1 MIGRS
6 PKRVTVRKEEGAKRP
21 LMELGDVQL
30 IEAVHIVDVLDQLM
44 GCEVVLVEGQVSEE
58 GDAVHD
64 WVLLRLWY
72 MMAFWRRRRSSMI

>member
-1 MIGRS
+1 MVMFSSRMIDD
-6 PKRVTVRKEEGAKRP
+6 RKEEGAKRP

>member
-30 IEAVHIVDVLDQLM
+30 IEAVHIVDVLDQLVC
-44 GCEVVLVEGQVSEE
+44 CEVVLVEGQVSEE
-58 GDAVHD
+58 GDAVHG
-64 WVLLRLWY
+64 WVLL
-72 MMAFWRRRRSSMI
+72 SS